1 MNSCR
6 CWSENR
12 HESSWN
18 WLYLIFID
26 WITRFVDT
34 GEDYIYMIPFES
46 HLIQID
52 FKYNWKRN
60 LFWIHIHLIFPL
72 NWENALLT
80 KRPSEPIK
88 KSVFFERFRKYNQNQ
103 KSHLN
108 LNFSDGFRK
117 CIPYQKAIWIW
128 IFQMDSE
135 LVFLTKRPSESEF
148 FRWIQKLYSW
158 PKGHLNPSE
167 SEFSRWI
174 EKMYILVKRS
184 LESIWHWNSFMD
196 TGKRFCLLK
205 PREKML
211 EGSTDHVFYWMITWI
226 PNSFKCP
233 DWFREKTWQIRS
245 ICNIFFRIPQSDCQR
260 PIPESMST

>member
-1 MNSCR
+1 MSIL
-6 CWSENR
+6 EK
-12 HESSWN
+12 
-18 WLYLIFID
+18 II
-26 WITRFVDT
+26 
-34 GEDYIYMIPFES
+34 YIYDSIWISFDSDWFQIELKEKSFLNPYSFVFSFELRTCIAYEKAIWT
-46 HLIQID
+46 HQKIC
-52 FKYNWKRN
+52 
-60 LFWIHIHLIFPL
+60 
-72 NWENALLT
+72 
-80 KRPSEPIK
+80 
-88 KSVFFERFRKYNQNQ
+88 FFERFRKYNKNQ

-108 LNFSDGFRK
+108 LHFSNGFRK

-135 LVFLTKRPSESEF
+135 LVFLKKRPSESEF
-148 FRWIQKLYSW
+148 FRWI
-158 PKGHLNPSE
+158 LNPSE
-167 SEFSRWI
+167 SEFFRWI
-174 EKMYILVKRS
+174 ETMYILVKRS
-184 LESIWHWNSFMD
+184 FESIWHWNSFMD

-226 PNSFKCP
+226 PYSFKCP

>member
-1 MNSCR
+1 MSILEKIIYIYIWFHMNLIWFRLISNIIER
-6 CWSENR
+6 EIFF
-12 HESSWN
+12 ES
-18 WLYLIFID
+18 IFIC
-26 WITRFVDT
+26 F
-34 GEDYIYMIPFES
+34 
-46 HLIQID
+46 
-52 FKYNWKRN
+52 
-60 LFWIHIHLIFPL
+60 FPW

-88 KSVFFERFRKYNQNQ
+88 KSVLFERFRKYNQNQ

-167 SEFSRWI
+167 SEFFRWI

-226 PNSFKCP
+226 PYSFKCP
-233 DWFREKTWQIRS
+233 HWFREKTWQIRS